1 MASDIS
7 KLGLDVKWQ
16 DISLGCTI
24 VGSSTAV
31 EFNTGEWRTDTPK
44 FIEEKCKQCGLCF
57 PVCPDNS
64 IPVGKDL
71 NRGEFNYDYCKG
83 CGVCAKACP
92 FNAIEMKEEG
102 VE

>member
-44 FIEEKCKQCGLCF
+44 FIE
-57 PVCPDNS
+57 
-64 IPVGKDL
+64 
-71 NRGEFNYDYCKG
+71 
-83 CGVCAKACP
+83 
-92 FNAIEMKEEG
+92 
-102 VE
+102 